1 MKCIEKTIEKVTS
14 EFSLISEAYYIRK
27 ELALDYV
34 DFIKENWKKLLT
46 FGLLSVLVLWYL
58 LITVMKTDEVVTIS
72 HVTPKMD
79 TYFILTDKGAFTF
92 RTSVLFL
99 QPEVANRIGSLHE
112 GKTYKLTHYG
122 VRIPIFNMYENIIDF
137 ELMPS
142 QELPPY

>member
-1 MKCIEKTIEKVTS
+1 MKCIEKIIEKVTRKV
-14 EFSLISEAYYIRK
+14 SLITEAYCIKK

-34 DFIKENWKKLLT
+34 DFIRENYKKLLA
-46 FGLLSVLVLWYL
+46 FGLLAVSVLWYS

-92 RTSVLFL
+92 RTSVFFL

-122 VRIPIFNMYENIIDF
+122 VRIPILNMYENIIDF

-142 QELPPY
+142 PETPL